1 LRELPKEC
9 AITVVVD
16 PHYDVLDLLDDLR
29 NREIFKIPIGSV
41 PLDVR
46 EFLEETRVSLVVTA
60 HDASLIGALFL
71 LAARDIG
78 IASVYVPHGPLSA
91 ARGKITALKLIAVHV
106 NDILTYAARYVA
118 SGCLARAARIW
129 ASKFV
134 SGRAIDR
141 LWDVACVAGPATKT
155 LFLRSGIP
163 EDAIVVTGQPR
174 YDSFVN
180 TGTRKEK
187 NSIFEHLGLD
197 KGTPVVVVA
206 TQPFVEDGLWTA
218 AQRARFLELVVAG
231 VLKAGGQPLI
241 KLHPRETGVTVYRSL
256 LSTLT
261 DAQVAI
267 VKDEIDLATVL
278 TACDALLTVRSTI
291 GLEAMMLGLPVIA
304 FEEGATGK
312 TDALGYV
319 QYGAAVGVYSEK
331 ELAPSI
337 AAVLFDPRTRAGLAE
352 ASERY
357 VYDHAYLQDGLYCG
371 HVPLWCFTFTCNEAW
386 RIHDFI

>member
-1 LRELPKEC
+1 MPVLRELPKEC

-29 NREIFKIPIGSV
+29 NREISKIPIGSV

-46 EFLEETRVSLVVTA
+46 RFLEETRVSLVVTA

-91 ARGKITALKLIAVHV
+91 ARGKITALRLLAVHV
-106 NDILTYAARYVA
+106 RGILTYAARYVA
-118 SGCLARAARIW
+118 SGCLAIATRIW

-134 SGRAIDR
+134 SGRVIDQS
-141 LWDVACVAGPATKT
+141 WDVACVAGPASKA
-155 LFLRSGIP
+155 LFLRNGIP

-174 YDSFVN
+174 YDSFIN
-180 TGTRKEK
+180 IGTPKEK
-187 NSIFEHLGLD
+187 NSILEHLGLD
-197 KGTPVVVVA
+197 KGTPVVAVA

-218 AQRARFLELVVAG
+218 VQRARFLERVVAA
-231 VLKAGGQPLI
+231 VLEASGQPLI
-241 KLHPRETGVTVYRSL
+241 KLHPRETGVAAYRSL
-256 LSTLT
+256 LSTLNNVRVPILQ
-261 DAQVAI
+261 DEVDIAI
-267 VKDEIDLATVL
+267 VL
-278 TACDALLTVRSTI
+278 TACDALLTVSSTI
-291 GLEAMMLGLPVIA
+291 GLEAMMFGLPVIA

-312 TDALGYV
+312 TDVLGYV

-337 AAVLFDPRTRAGLAE
+337 AAVLFDPRTRAGLAK

-357 VYDHAYLQDGLYCG
+357 VYDHAYLQDGLAAARVASVITSRVG
-371 HVPLWCFTFTCNEAW
+371 GIGT
-386 RIHDFI
+386 

>member
-1 LRELPKEC
+1 VPILKELPKEC
-9 AITVVVD
+9 AVTVVVD
-16 PHYDVLDLLDDLR
+16 PQYDVLGLLDELH
-29 NREIFKIPIGSV
+29 NREISKIPIGSV
-41 PLDVR
+41 PFDVR
-46 EFLEETRVSLVVTA
+46 KLLTENRVSLVLTA

-71 LAARDIG
+71 LAARKIE

-106 NDILTYAARYVA
+106 KGILTYAARYVA

-129 ASKFV
+129 ARKFV

-141 LWDVACVAGPATKT
+141 LWDVACVAGPASKA

-174 YDSFVN
+174 YDSLVN
-180 TGTRKEK
+180 MGTPKEK
-187 NSIFEHLGLD
+187 NSVVEYLGLD
-197 KGTPVVVVA
+197 KGTPVVAVA

-218 AQRARFLELVVAG
+218 AQRARFLKLVVAA
-231 VLKAGGQPLI
+231 VLEAGGQPLI
-241 KLHPRETGVTVYRSL
+241 KLHPREKEVAVYRSL

-261 DAQVAI
+261 NTRVPI
-267 VKDEIDLATVL
+267 VKDEVDLATVL

-304 FEEGATGK
+304 FEERVTDK
-312 TDALGYV
+312 TDALDYV

-337 AAVLFDPRTRAGLAE
+337 AAVLFDPKTRAGLAE

-357 VYDHAYLQDGLYCG
+357 VYDHAYLQDGLAAARVASVIASRVG
-371 HVPLWCFTFTCNEAW
+371 GLGT
-386 RIHDFI
+386 